1 MVAKN
6 SKFFRTSFVYI
17 AYLPEKISEQSEH
30 GKIGLTSLMCVG
42 RAWGRAWAFW
52 ARMWALDGR
61 GRHGRARPQRAR
73 HGRAR
78 HGRGRHM
85 RARHGR
91 GRHLRARQG
100 RGRHLRARHGRAR
113 CHGHIFPKCVYLWL
127 YAPITPSLSH
137 LYFA

>member
-52 ARMWALDGR
+52 ARMKGVHGGPSMAMRGVHVGLGR
-61 GRHGRARPQRAR
+61 
-73 HGRAR
+73 
-78 HGRGRHM
+78 
-85 RARHGR
+85 
-91 GRHLRARQG
+91 
-100 RGRHLRARHGRAR
+100 
-113 CHGHIFPKCVYLWL
+113 L
-127 YAPITPSLSH
+127 Y
-137 LYFA
+137 

>member
-78 HGRGRHM
+78 HGRGRH
-85 RARHGR
+85 
-91 GRHLRARQG
+91 LRV
-100 RGRHLRARHGRAR
+100 R